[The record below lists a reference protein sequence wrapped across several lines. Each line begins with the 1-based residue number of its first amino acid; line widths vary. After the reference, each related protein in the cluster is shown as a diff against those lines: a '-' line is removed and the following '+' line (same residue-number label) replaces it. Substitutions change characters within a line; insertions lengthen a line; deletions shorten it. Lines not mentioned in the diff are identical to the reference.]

1 MKNIILSAI
10 LLLSGLHV
18 KAQFS
23 DVVVAPIQKDVGI
36 CIVPA
41 GTNDSTFIVPIKY
54 TKIKSSGGIAAALSY
69 GIAKVKAK
77 CHYQGGKSP
86 NRIRVGD
93 KFVFKFGDVPDRVTQ
108 TYYMFAPNYSIKN
121 FSLCKFDE
129 KKDRRELTTVQ
140 IGIWSGTET
149 GTSECRD
156 VSFEVTTVAPGI
168 YEATIT
174 SAYPGEYCFVFADN
188 GEGAYQ
194 SVFDFSIL
202 PGAGSKTKKQT
213 GMDDLY
219 Y

>member
-1 MKNIILSAI
+1 MRNIILTAI
-10 LLLSGLHV
+10 LLLSGLHT

-23 DVVVAPIQKDVGI
+23 NVVVDPIQKNVGI

-54 TKIKSSGGIAAALSY
+54 TKIKSSGGMASALSY

-86 NRIRVGD
+86 NRIKVGD
-93 KFVFKFGDVPDRVTQ
+93 KFVFKFGEVPAQAAQ

-140 IGIWSGTET
+140 ISAWSGSET
-149 GTSECRD
+149 GTPECRD

-174 SAYPGEYCFVFADN
+174 SAYSGEYCFVFADN
-188 GEGAYQ
+188 GTGAYQ

-202 PGAGSKTKKQT
+202 PDAKSKTRKQPV
-213 GMDDLY
+213 MDDLY